1 MGFFS
6 SIGGA
11 IGGLLTPFVGPL
23 GPVIGSALGGTI
35 DGKKTQETL
44 EKQVAENNRVATIAA
59 QNTNAQIENNS
70 RPVETVTTHEADFD
84 SVIRDA
90 EKAGINPLTALRTAG
105 ANSRV
110 TSTTTQVGTTRY
122 VAPLLSSMP
131 SRNFTDVMGDAFKGY
146 QSFQTGQINRQKE
159 GLEMQYLKNQV
170 ANSMPS
176 LARTGISSGDILGTS
191 DLFTNNKLNNG
202 THQLGVYD
210 FVQDPVS
217 REGVTATGFGTVDA
231 KIKSMWGTFETR
243 QGKRIPLPF
252 TEFEADQM
260 LTQGAFNLFLEAM
273 NLRDKGLTAVKNW
286 WNSAP
291 ADTTPMSEIRST
303 VNDQKIVQ
311 SYIHTPKLSS
321 NWNGYKVIGNAFD

>member
-6 SIGGA
+6 SIGGLVGGLFSAPLA
-11 IGGLLTPFVGPL
+11 IGGAL
-23 GPVIGSALGGTI
+23 LGGVL
-35 DGKKTQETL
+35 DGKKARKAQESAI
-44 EKQVAENNRVATIAA
+44 AEQNRIATIAA
-59 QNTNAQIENNS
+59 KNAS
-70 RPVETVTTHEADFD
+70 RPVTTTQKVDFEGT
-84 SVIRDA
+84 IKDA
-90 EKAGINPLTALRTAG
+90 TNAGFNPLTALRATG
-105 ANSRV
+105 GNI
-110 TSTTTQVGTTRY
+110 TGTTTRY

-131 SRNFTDVMGDAFKGY
+131 SRNFTDIMSDAFVGY
-146 QSFQTGQINRQKE
+146 QSFQRGQINNEKE
-159 GLEMQYLKNQV
+159 GLEMQYLRNQV
-170 ANSMPS
+170 ANTMPS
-176 LARTGISSGDILGTS
+176 LIRTGISSGDVLGTS
-191 DLFTNNKLNNG
+191 DLFTNSKLNNG

-210 FVQDPVS
+210 FVQDPVT

-231 KIKSMWGTFETR
+231 KVKSMWGTFETR

-260 LTQGAFNLFLEAM
+260 LTQGSFNLYLEAM

-286 WNSAP
+286 WNSAS

-321 NWNGYKVIGNAFD
+321 NWTGYKVIGNAFD

>member
-11 IGGLLTPFVGPL
+11 IGTLF
-23 GPVIGSALGGTI
+23 GPVGTVIGAGLGGAL
-35 DGKKTQETL
+35 DGKKTQKTL
-44 EKQVAENNRVATIAA
+44 EKQVAENNRIATIAA
-59 QNTNAQIENNS
+59 ENTNKQMENNS
-70 RPVETVTTHEADFD
+70 RPVETVTTNEADFD

-131 SRNFTDVMGDAFKGY
+131 SRNFLDVMGDAYKGY
-146 QSFQTGQINRQKE
+146 QSFQRGQINRQKE

-170 ANSMPS
+170 ANSMPN
-176 LARTGISSGDILGTS
+176 LARTGISSGDVLGTS
-191 DLFTNNKLNNG
+191 DLFTNSKLNNG

-210 FVQDPVS
+210 LVQDPVT
-217 REGVTATGFGTVDA
+217 REGVTAEGFGTVDS

-260 LTQGAFNLFLEAM
+260 ITQGAFNLYLEAM

-291 ADTTPMSEIRST
+291 ADKTPMSEIRST
-303 VNDQKIVQ
+303 VNDRKILQ
-311 SYIHTPKLSS
+311 SFIHQPKLSS
-321 NWNGYKVIGNAFD
+321 NWTGYKVIGNAFD

>member
-6 SIGGA
+6 AIGGA
-11 IGGLLTPFVGPL
+11 IGTLFGPVGT
-23 GPVIGSALGGTI
+23 VIGSGLGGAL
-35 DGKKTQETL
+35 DGKKTQKTL
-44 EKQVAENNRVATIAA
+44 EKQVAENNRIATIAA
-59 QNTNAQIENNS
+59 ENTNAQMENNS
-70 RPVETVTTHEADFD
+70 RPVETVTTNEADFD

-131 SRNFTDVMGDAFKGY
+131 SRNFSDVMGDAFKGY
-146 QSFQTGQINRQKE
+146 QSFQRGQINRQKE

-170 ANSMPS
+170 ANSMPT
-176 LARTGISSGDILGTS
+176 LARTGISSGDVLGTS
-191 DLFTNNKLNNG
+191 DLFTSNKLNNG

-210 FVQDPVS
+210 FVQDPVT
-217 REGVTATGFGTVDA
+217 REGVTAEGFGTTSA
-231 KIKSMWGTFETR
+231 KNKSMWGTFETR
-243 QGKRIPLPF
+243 HGKRITLPF
-252 TEFEADQM
+252 TEFELDQM
-260 LTQGAFNLFLEAM
+260 ATQTAANIFLEA
-273 NLRDKGLTAVKNW
+273 LHYRDKGLTAVKNW

>member
-6 SIGGA
+6 AIGGA
-11 IGGLLTPFVGPL
+11 IGSIFGPVGT
-23 GPVIGSALGGTI
+23 VIGSGLGGAL
-35 DGKKTQETL
+35 DGKKTQKKL
-44 EKQVAENNRVATIAA
+44 EKQVAENNRIATIAA
-59 QNTNAQIENNS
+59 ENTNKQMENNS
-70 RPVETVTTHEADFD
+70 RPVETVTTNEADFD

-146 QSFQTGQINRQKE
+146 QSFQRGQINRQKE

-170 ANSMPS
+170 ANTMPS
-176 LARTGISSGDILGTS
+176 LARTGISSGDVLGTS
-191 DLFTNNKLNNG
+191 DLFTNAKLNNG

-231 KIKSMWGTFETR
+231 KIKPTWGTWETR
-243 QGKRIPLPF
+243 SGRRIPLPF
-252 TEFEADQM
+252 TEFEADQALLM
-260 LTQGAFNLFLEAM
+260 GAFNLYMEGIE
-273 NLRDKGLTAVKNW
+273 LRDKGLTAVKNW

-291 ADTTPMSEIRST
+291 ADKTPMSEIRST

-311 SYIHTPKLSS
+311 SFIHTPKLSS